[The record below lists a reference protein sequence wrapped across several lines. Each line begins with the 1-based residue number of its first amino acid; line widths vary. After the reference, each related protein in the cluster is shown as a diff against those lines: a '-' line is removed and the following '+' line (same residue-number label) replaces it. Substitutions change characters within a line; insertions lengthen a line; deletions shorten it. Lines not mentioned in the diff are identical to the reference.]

1 MSLHKR
7 PTVTPALLA
16 ANRGA
21 HRFSPSWLAAGRPA
35 GGAASGA
42 GVVRPGAGGTT
53 MLHLRP
59 AVGKG
64 VRSPRRSDSLWALP
78 WTPRRLGG
86 LGTKPECS
94 VKSMDRFPTSLSRIQ
109 VEIKDQRKVP
119 LLKSR
124 VRRSP
129 LRPRRWETCPGLGR
143 SDGPGVGKRGKGFGQ
158 GHRLGRRAGWEGNR
172 NKAGMCREIN
182 RWLPHL
188 CIKD

>member
-1 MSLHKR
+1 
-7 PTVTPALLA
+7 
-16 ANRGA
+16 
-21 HRFSPSWLAAGRPA
+21 
-35 GGAASGA
+35 
-42 GVVRPGAGGTT
+42 

-64 VRSPRRSDSLWALP
+64 VRSPRRSASLWALP

-94 VKSMDRFPTSLSRIQ
+94 VKSIDRFPISLSRIQ

-129 LRPRRWETCPGLGR
+129 LRPRRWETYPGLAGLMDEGLE
-143 SDGPGVGKRGKGFGQ
+143 SAEKGLDKDTALAAAPAGKGIETKPECAVKSTDGFLTFVSRIEVR
-158 GHRLGRRAGWEGNR
+158 HRRQA
-172 NKAGMCREIN
+172 MMY
-182 RWLPHL
+182 P
-188 CIKD
+188 

>member
-1 MSLHKR
+1 MSLCKR
-7 PTVTPALLA
+7 PTVTPAL
-16 ANRGA
+16 
-21 HRFSPSWLAAGRPA
+21 P
-35 GGAASGA
+35 A

-64 VRSPRRSDSLWALP
+64 VRSPRHSASLWALARTP
-78 WTPRRLGG
+78 WPGG
-86 LGTKPECS
+86 PGTKPECS
-94 VKSMDRFPTSLSRIQ
+94 VKSIDRFPTTLSRIQ
-109 VEIKDQRKVP
+109 VEIKDQRKVL

-143 SDGPGVGKRGKGFGQ
+143 SDGRRVGKRGKGFGQ

-172 NKAGMCREIN
+172 NKAGMRREIN